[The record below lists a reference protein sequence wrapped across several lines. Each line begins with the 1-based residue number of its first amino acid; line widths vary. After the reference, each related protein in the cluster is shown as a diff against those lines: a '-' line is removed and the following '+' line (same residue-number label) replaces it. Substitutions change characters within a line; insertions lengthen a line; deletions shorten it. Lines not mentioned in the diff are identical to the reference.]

1 MWTGIMKTHPFAL
14 IPVFAALTAAG
25 ACIRL
30 PVPPVPITAQS
41 LFVAMSGM
49 LLGPR
54 AGAVSQLVYLI
65 VGLLGLPVFS
75 GGGGPAYVASP
86 TFGYLLGFIPASA
99 LAGILMKTRPFTPRT
114 VMPVSALSM
123 LTVYV
128 VGVPW
133 LALSTAWVLHKPDA
147 LWIAVKSGFAVFI
160 PGDIVKCLVLA
171 AVMPKLGPA
180 VRTKTGCGR

>member
-1 MWTGIMKTHPFAL
+1 MKMHSFSL

-25 ACIRL
+25 AFIKL
-30 PVPPVPITAQS
+30 PVPPVPITAQI

-49 LLGPR
+49 LLGPK
-54 AGAVSQLVYLI
+54 AGAASQLVYLI
-65 VGLLGLPVFS
+65 VGLIGLPVFS

-99 LAGILMKTRPFTPRT
+99 LAGFLMKGRPFTPRT
-114 VMPVSALSM
+114 ILPVSGLSM
-123 LTVYV
+123 LTVYI

-133 LALSTAWVLHKPDA
+133 FAFFMACILHKPDA
-147 LWIAVKSGFAVFI
+147 LWIAVKSGFAIFI

-171 AVMPKLGPA
+171 AVMPRLGSLM
-180 VRTKTGCGR
+180 RTGSSG